1 MKRFVATLND
11 GSFINVPAT
20 RMVLDEEN
28 NALIVLNDNELVV
41 YVDTSAVIS
50 AHIGERKEQ

>member
-20 RMVLDEEN
+20 RMVIDDEKC
-28 NALIVLNDNELVV
+28 AIVVFCDNELVAF
-41 YVDTSAVIS
+41 VDTGAVIS
-50 AHIGERKEQ
+50 AHIGERKD

>member
-11 GSFINVPAT
+11 CSFINVQAT
-20 RMVLDEEN
+20 RMEIVD
-28 NALIVLNDNELVV
+28 NAIVVWDGNELVA

-50 AHIGERKEQ
+50 AHLGERKE